1 LLNKERV
8 QGMTVTTPIQATE
21 TKLEVDKDWEVMAQ
35 RGAKKQA
42 EGNIKL
48 RKKGLLNFRGQ
59 AIVTANHYATLEAD
73 SHLLQNEDGLETIH
87 EKPICTI
94 RKNQAEEMK
103 HIVQNYSITSASQEK
118 LDLESNVEHNLQK
131 HSLTHQLS
139 NTKKRDLQHTN
150 HNKWAIIKRGCK
162 LHYTAKDNTP
172 GEKESEYYEGNCKI
186 GVQKAQ
192 NTRNW

>member
-59 AIVTANHYATLEAD
+59 AIVTANRYATLEAD
-73 SHLLQNEDGLETIH
+73 SHLL
-87 EKPICTI
+87 
-94 RKNQAEEMK
+94 
-103 HIVQNYSITSASQEK
+103 
-118 LDLESNVEHNLQK
+118 
-131 HSLTHQLS
+131 
-139 NTKKRDLQHTN
+139 
-150 HNKWAIIKRGCK
+150 
-162 LHYTAKDNTP
+162 
-172 GEKESEYYEGNCKI
+172 
-186 GVQKAQ
+186 
-192 NTRNW
+192 